1 MAYEREAAV
10 SQVVTTHRSCSGVCI
25 VWEAREEVSE
35 VVDGGV
41 SLLLLLMMGIL
52 NGVESR

>member
-1 MAYEREAAV
+1 M

-25 VWEAREEVSE
+25 AWEAREEVSE

-41 SLLLLLMMGIL
+41 SLLLLLMVGIL